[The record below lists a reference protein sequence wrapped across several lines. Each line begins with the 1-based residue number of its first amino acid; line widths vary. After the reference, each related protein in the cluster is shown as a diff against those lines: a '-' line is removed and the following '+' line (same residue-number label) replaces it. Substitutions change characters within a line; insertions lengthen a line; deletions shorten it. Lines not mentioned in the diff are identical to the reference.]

1 MEVTLR
7 VNYEIAMD
15 LHLYVS
21 AFRLAIRL
29 DNTDLIKEVFA
40 KCDDKLVKK

>member
-1 MEVTLR
+1 MEETLT

-15 LHLYVS
+15 LGLYVS
-21 AFRLAIRL
+21 ALRLAIRL
-29 DNTDLIKEVFA
+29 DDMEKIKAIFT